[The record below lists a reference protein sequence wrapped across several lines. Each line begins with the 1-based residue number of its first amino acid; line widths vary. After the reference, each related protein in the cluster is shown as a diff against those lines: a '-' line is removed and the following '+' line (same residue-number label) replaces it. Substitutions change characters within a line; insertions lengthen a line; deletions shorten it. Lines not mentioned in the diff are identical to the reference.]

1 MDMASQKVD
10 IDQILKEVN
19 SGKSGLTEE
28 EAQRRLSQYGYN
40 EIQEKKESR
49 IVKFLKKFWA
59 PVPWMLEATIVITLL
74 LDKLLDTYIIA
85 FLLVFN
91 AAVGFFQ
98 ESKAEN
104 AVELLKQ
111 KLSVKAR
118 VERSGVWKQVEARV
132 LVPGDVIDIRLG
144 DVVPADSVILSGSL
158 EIDES
163 ALTGESV
170 AVTKDTGDIAYSGS
184 VVRRGEALAIVYKTG
199 SATYFGKTTSLVQ
212 SAGSKSHIES
222 LIFNI
227 VRDLIVIDV
236 LLVIITAVYSYF
248 IHIPIPTI
256 IPFVLVLLIAS
267 IPVALPATFT
277 IAMAYGALD
286 ISKKGALV
294 TRLSA
299 IEDAA
304 SMDVLCSDKTGTITK
319 NHLTVSDPLPLNA
332 TREDLIRYAAYASE
346 MASDDPIDKA
356 ILEYAKNANLLPDL
370 SLRSSFLP
378 FDPSTKRTEA
388 TIKVEGKT
396 LRVAK
401 GAPQIIS
408 ELCGM
413 RYEDIMDKVIE
424 IAKRGYRVIAVGAG
438 ENSMHLVGL
447 IPLYDPP
454 RDDSRKLISDLKNL
468 GVSVKMVTGD
478 NAPIAEEIANQ
489 VGIEG
494 QVCSLH
500 GNQKISDECGIYAEV
515 FPEDK
520 FKIVRSLQE
529 AGHVTG
535 MTGDGVNDAP
545 ALKQA
550 EVGIAVSN
558 ATDIAKAS
566 ASIVLTHEGI
576 SDIVEAVKEGRK
588 IFQRMLTY
596 TMNKIVK
603 TIQVVIFLTASFFAV
618 RYFVTTPFD
627 IILLL
632 FANDF
637 VTMSIATDNVRYS
650 NRPEKWNVKALIV
663 TSGLIAALLVVEG
676 FIILYLGIY
685 LHFSKDMIHT
695 LIFDM
700 LVFSGLFNVFMVRER
715 RRFWHSRPSRYLL
728 VSIAG
733 DIVGIS
739 LISTFG
745 ILVTGIPFY
754 SVLIV
759 LGFAF
764 AWMAVLDTI
773 KNYLFRIYGL

>member
-286 ISKKGALV
+286 ISKKGAIV

-304 SMDVLCSDKTGTITK
+304 SMDVLC
-319 NHLTVSDPLPLNA
+319 
-332 TREDLIRYAAYASE
+332 
-346 MASDDPIDKA
+346 
-356 ILEYAKNANLLPDL
+356 
-370 SLRSSFLP
+370 
-378 FDPSTKRTEA
+378 
-388 TIKVEGKT
+388 
-396 LRVAK
+396 
-401 GAPQIIS
+401 
-408 ELCGM
+408 
-413 RYEDIMDKVIE
+413 
-424 IAKRGYRVIAVGAG
+424 
-438 ENSMHLVGL
+438 
-447 IPLYDPP
+447 
-454 RDDSRKLISDLKNL
+454 
-468 GVSVKMVTGD
+468 
-478 NAPIAEEIANQ
+478 
-489 VGIEG
+489 
-494 QVCSLH
+494 
-500 GNQKISDECGIYAEV
+500 
-515 FPEDK
+515 
-520 FKIVRSLQE
+520 
-529 AGHVTG
+529 
-535 MTGDGVNDAP
+535 
-545 ALKQA
+545 
-550 EVGIAVSN
+550 
-558 ATDIAKAS
+558 
-566 ASIVLTHEGI
+566 
-576 SDIVEAVKEGRK
+576 
-588 IFQRMLTY
+588 
-596 TMNKIVK
+596 
-603 TIQVVIFLTASFFAV
+603 
-618 RYFVTTPFD
+618 
-627 IILLL
+627 
-632 FANDF
+632 
-637 VTMSIATDNVRYS
+637 
-650 NRPEKWNVKALIV
+650 
-663 TSGLIAALLVVEG
+663 
-676 FIILYLGIY
+676 
-685 LHFSKDMIHT
+685 
-695 LIFDM
+695 
-700 LVFSGLFNVFMVRER
+700 
-715 RRFWHSRPSRYLL
+715 
-728 VSIAG
+728 
-733 DIVGIS
+733 
-739 LISTFG
+739 
-745 ILVTGIPFY
+745 
-754 SVLIV
+754 
-759 LGFAF
+759 
-764 AWMAVLDTI
+764 
-773 KNYLFRIYGL
+773 